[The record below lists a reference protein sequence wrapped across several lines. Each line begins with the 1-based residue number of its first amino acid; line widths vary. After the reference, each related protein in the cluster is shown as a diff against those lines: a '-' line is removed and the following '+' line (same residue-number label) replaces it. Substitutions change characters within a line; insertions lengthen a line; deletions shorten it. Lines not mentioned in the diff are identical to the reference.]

1 MIFIGIIQIECFI
14 YMNFPFFSCQETLSM
29 TEDFAIDIPQ
39 VCDYL
44 GEIFGKFKSSGNSAL
59 LHL

>member
-1 MIFIGIIQIECFI
+1 
-14 YMNFPFFSCQETLSM
+14 M